1 MECSVNASDGGRAAA
16 KERRDQLRGLL
27 NAEPL
32 AAGEVITY
40 RAEPRRGRDNRS
52 FVDATIQFAEP
63 YREDLAEVVSR
74 RSAVTE
80 SAIKE
85 DSGVAAN

>member
-1 MECSVNASDGGRAAA
+1 MECSVNASDGGRTAA

-32 AAGEVITY
+32 AAGEVITC

-74 RSAVTE
+74 GSAVTE
-80 SAIKE
+80 GAIKE
-85 DSGVAAN
+85 DSGVATN